1 MATFTSFF
9 PGGVYP
15 DHYSPPLPGFD
26 YMPFFEEIVN
36 ANDAV
41 RGATTST
48 AIDYELTNGLK
59 LKLVGTGFAFDSSDN
74 PTGGTITA
82 IAVYLNDGTTRM
94 QVLTGLNILL
104 KTFSDTVDVSTPHEV
119 AQFLMSGNDIL
130 KGSAGDQNLIGF
142 GGNDKFIGGSGNDF
156 VYGGEGKDTYDG
168 NGGSFDTLTFDDA
181 YWTPSAFRGINL
193 DASTGKVIDPWGNT
207 ETFTQFEQFRG
218 TQFADIFKG
227 SGVNEVFMGLGGS
240 DKINGGGGSDT
251 VLYHRDDRR
260 GGTGGVTVNL
270 QTGKAIDGFGKIDT
284 LTSIESARTGNA
296 ADKLTGN
303 SAANFL
309 RSGEG
314 NDFLAGGLGKDLL
327 RGEGGRDTF
336 FFNTTLNKFTNVDLI
351 QDFNVVDDTIRL
363 ENAIFTA
370 ITGTRTLTS
379 AQFYKSAAGVAHDG
393 SDHIIYET
401 DTGKLFYDNNGNAA
415 GGSVHFATISTN
427 LALTAADFFI
437 V

>member
-48 AIDYELTNGLK
+48 AINYELTNGLK
-59 LKLVGTGFAFDSSDN
+59 LKLVGTGFAFDSGDN

-104 KTFSDTVDVSTPHEV
+104 KTFSDIVDVSTPHEV
-119 AQFLMSGNDIL
+119 AQFLMGGNDIL
-130 KGSAGDQNLIGF
+130 KGSAGDQDLIGF

-168 NGGSFDTLTFDDA
+168 NGGSFDTLNFDDA

-207 ETFTQFEQFRG
+207 ETVTQFEQFRG

-251 VLYHRDDRR
+251 VLYHRDDRH
-260 GGTGGVTVNL
+260 GGTGRITVNL

-336 FFNTTLNKFTNVDLI
+336 FFNTTLNKFTNVDKI
-351 QDFNVVDDTIRL
+351 QGFNVVDDTIRL

>member
-9 PGGVYP
+9 PGGIYP

-41 RGATTST
+41 RGTTTST
-48 AIDYELTNGLK
+48 AIHYDLSNGLK
-59 LKLVGTGFAFDSSDN
+59 LKLIGTGFAFDSSGE

-104 KTFSDTVDVSTPHEV
+104 KTFSDAVDVSTPHEI
-119 AQFLMSGNDIL
+119 AQFLMSGNDTL
-130 KGSAGDQNLIGF
+130 KGSAGEQDLNGY

-156 VYGGEGKDTYDG
+156 VHGGEGKDTYDG
-168 NGGSFDTLTFDDA
+168 NGGSFDTLNFDDA

-227 SGVNEVFMGLGGS
+227 SGVSEVFMGLGGS

-314 NDFLAGGLGKDLL
+314 NDFLAGGLGNDLL
-327 RGEGGRDTF
+327 RGEGGKDTF
-336 FFNTTLNKFTNVDLI
+336 FFNTKLNKFTNVDLI

-363 ENAIFTA
+363 ENAIFTE

-401 DTGKLFYDNNGNAA
+401 DTGKLFYDSNGNAA

>member
-41 RGATTST
+41 RGTTTST
-48 AIDYELTNGLK
+48 AIDYDLANGLK
-59 LKLVGTGFAFDSSDN
+59 LKLIGTGFAFDSNGD

-104 KTFSDTVDVSTPHEV
+104 KAFSDAVDVSTPHEV
-119 AQFLMSGNDIL
+119 AQLLMSGNDIL
-130 KGSAGDQNLIGF
+130 KGSAGDQDLIGY

-156 VYGGEGKDTYDG
+156 VYGGEGKDSYDG
-168 NGGSFDTLTFDDA
+168 NGGSFDTLNFDDA
-181 YWTPSAFRGINL
+181 YWTSTAFRGINL
-193 DASTGKVIDPWGNT
+193 DASTKKVIDPWGNT
-207 ETFTQFEQFRG
+207 ETFTEFEQFRG

-227 SGVNEVFMGLGGS
+227 SGVNESFMGLGGA
-240 DKINGGGGSDT
+240 DKINGGLGSDT
-251 VLYHRDDRR
+251 ALYHRDDRR
-260 GGTGGVTVNL
+260 GGTGGVTVDL
-270 QTGKAIDGFGKIDT
+270 QKGKAIDGFGKADT
-284 LTSIESARTGNA
+284 LTSIENARTGDA
-296 ADKLTGN
+296 ADKLIGN

-309 RSGEG
+309 RAGGG
-314 NDFLAGGLGKDLL
+314 NDFLAGGLGKDILS
-327 RGEGGRDTF
+327 GEGGRDTF
-336 FFNTTLNKFTNVDLI
+336 FFNTTLNRLTNVDKI
-351 QDFNVVDDTIRL
+351 QGFNVIDDTIRL
-363 ENAIFTA
+363 ENAIFTE

-379 AQFYKSAAGVAHDG
+379 AQFYKSTAGLAHDG
-393 SDHIIYET
+393 SDRIIYET
-401 DTGKLFYDNNGNAA
+401 DTGKLFYDSNGSAA
-415 GGSVHFATISTN
+415 GGSVYFATISKN

>member
-9 PGGVYP
+9 PGGIYP
-15 DHYSPPLPGFD
+15 DHYNPPLPGYD

-36 ANDAV
+36 ANEAV

-48 AIDYELTNGLK
+48 AIDYDLTNGLK
-59 LKLVGTGFAFDSSDN
+59 LRLVGTGFAFDSNDD

-82 IAVYLNDGTTRM
+82 IEVYLNDGTTKM
-94 QVLTGLNILL
+94 QTLTGLNILL
-104 KTFSDTVDVSTPHEV
+104 KTFSDAVDVSTQHEI
-119 AQFLMSGNDIL
+119 AQLLMSGSDIL
-130 KGSAGDQNLIGF
+130 KGSAGDQDLYGY

-156 VYGGEGKDTYDG
+156 VHGGEGKDTYDG
-168 NGGSFDTLTFDDA
+168 NGGSFDTLNFDDA

-193 DASTGKVIDPWGNT
+193 DASTKKVIDPWGNT
-207 ETFTQFEQFRG
+207 ETFTEFEQFRG

-227 SGVNEVFMGLGGS
+227 SSVSESFMGFGGA
-240 DKINGGGGSDT
+240 DKINGGLGSDL

-260 GGTGGVTVNL
+260 GGTGNVTVNL

-284 LTSIESARTGNA
+284 LTSIENARTGNA

-303 SAANFL
+303 SAANLL
-309 RSGEG
+309 RAGGG
-314 NDFLAGGLGKDLL
+314 NDLLAGGLGKDTLL
-327 RGEGGRDTF
+327 GEGGRDTF
-336 FFNTTLNKFTNVDLI
+336 LFNTTLNRFTNVDKIL
-351 QDFNVVDDTIRL
+351 DFNVIDDTVRL
-363 ENAIFTA
+363 ENAIFTH

-401 DTGKLFYDNNGNAA
+401 DTGKLFYDSNGSAA
-415 GGSVHFATISTN
+415 GGSVHFATISKD